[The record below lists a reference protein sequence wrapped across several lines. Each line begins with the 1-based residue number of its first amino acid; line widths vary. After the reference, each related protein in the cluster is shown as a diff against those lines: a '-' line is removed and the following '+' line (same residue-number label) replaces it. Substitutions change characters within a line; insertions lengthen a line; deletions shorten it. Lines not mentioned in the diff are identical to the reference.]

1 MGSQITIATET
12 LDHNGEGQRS
22 DRPAVLSRFARFK
35 SRYGC
40 CLLLPASKSQTQSSS
55 TERQED
61 RGRETSAVSPS
72 LSPPLGPLWQHLL
85 PPLHFP
91 IMQWA
96 CPLCC
101 PPSFI
106 VLANHCPYQAV
117 PTMHQWWP
125 EGAGETGAS
134 EGMTPSNTMSLTP
147 RETATINKIQTKT
160 MLRHLFKGGGRYVLR
175 CNGFDLHL
183 HPPEENLMFCVI
195 VRVDVAVVQ
204 IFPDAADWGKWAER
218 RKKGRKTKWRRE
230 MELWEK
236 IRARSLGT
244 CDRWSSWISCL
255 SLCDLGCC
263 GHFVCSNSTMEEGR
277 ERNLCFPTR
286 FTPKN
291 H

>member
-1 MGSQITIATET
+1 MRDGFLEFQEPWGRRSPSPQRHLTIME
-12 LDHNGEGQRS
+12 EGQRS
-22 DRPAVLSRFARFK
+22 DRPAVLSRFPRFK

-40 CLLLPASKSQTQSSS
+40 CLLLPASKSRTQSSS

-147 RETATINKIQTKT
+147 RETVTINKIQTKT
-160 MLRHLFKGGGRYVLR
+160 MLRHLFKGEGDMCSVAMALTCIYIRQTVDKIKKIWCFVSLCELMWLLYKYFRTQRIGR
-175 CNGFDLHL
+175 NGQR
-183 HPPEENLMFCVI
+183 EG
-195 VRVDVAVVQ
+195 RR
-204 IFPDAADWGKWAER
+204 GER
-218 RKKGRKTKWRRE
+218 LSEG
-230 MELWEK
+230 EK
-236 IRARSLGT
+236 
-244 CDRWSSWISCL
+244 WSSGKRSEPGPW
-255 SLCDLGCC
+255 
-263 GHFVCSNSTMEEGR
+263 GR
-277 ERNLCFPTR
+277 ATDEVAE
-286 FTPKN
+286 
-291 H
+291 